1 MKILIADDDPILR
14 TLLEHELTGQGHSVV
29 AVEDGWHAWEAIL
42 QEPFEILI
50 TDWIMPEIDGL
61 DLCRLVRSMDAGL
74 YIYTI
79 LISSRSENENVLA
92 AFDAGADDF
101 ISKPIHFP
109 ILHARIRA
117 GERIIR
123 LEHELARRSE
133 TLLEMNLELHEARAS
148 MHRDLEA
155 GAELQHTLLPPP
167 LFTSG
172 DYTASWLYRPHSIV
186 AGDMLNVFARDAET
200 LVFYLFDVVGHG
212 IRSALL
218 TVSVTKM
225 LTSPM
230 DARPLLD
237 DRMTVAQ
244 PAQCVLQSL
253 NDRFQSVDTSQYFTM
268 VYGTISRLTGRIN
281 LGQAGHPPPILV
293 QRDGSTRLIGEG
305 GLPIGWVPDIEFET
319 YDLELPPGGRLIL
332 YSDGASECENAAGD
346 MFTPE
351 RIARHFADTRALPI
365 TESLA
370 RLEAILESWT
380 PGARY
385 TDDVSLLVIERAV
398 SPEAEI
404 PTASK
409 RING

>member
-1 MKILIADDDPILR
+1 MKILIVDDDPTLR
-14 TLLEHELTGQGHSVV
+14 RLMEHELRGQGHAVV
-29 AVEDGWHAWEAIL
+29 AVEDGLHAWEAIL

-79 LISSRSENENVLA
+79 LVSSRSENENVVA
-92 AFDAGADDF
+92 AFNAGADDF

-109 ILHARIRA
+109 VLHARIRA

-123 LEHELARRSE
+123 LEHELAKRSE
-133 TLLEMNLELHEARAS
+133 TLLEMNLELREARAS
-148 MHRDLEA
+148 MDRDVEA

-167 LFTSG
+167 LFKAG
-172 DYTASWLYRPHSIV
+172 EYTAAWLYRPHSIV
-186 AGDMLNVFARDAET
+186 AGDMLNVFARDNET

-225 LTSPM
+225 LTSPP
-230 DARPLLD
+230 DARPLHD
-237 DRMTVAQ
+237 SRMAQPQ
-244 PAQCVLQSL
+244 PAQYVLQSL

-268 VYGTISRLTGRIN
+268 VYGTIARRTGRVN
-281 LGQAGHPPPILV
+281 LGQAGHPPPILI
-293 QRDGSTRLIGEG
+293 QPDGSTRLIGEG
-305 GLPIGWVPDIEFET
+305 GLPIGWLPDIEFET
-319 YDLELPPGGRLIL
+319 HDMTLEPGGRLIL
-332 YSDGASECENAAGD
+332 YSDGVSECENTAGE

-351 RIARHFADTRALPI
+351 RIARHFADTRALSI

-370 RLEAILESWT
+370 QLETLLDAWT

-385 TDDVSLLVIERAV
+385 TDDVSLLVIERSTLQPPHN
-398 SPEAEI
+398 SPA
-404 PTASK
+404 AS
-409 RING
+409 

>member
-1 MKILIADDDPILR
+1 MKILIVDDDPILR
-14 TLLEHELTGQGHSVV
+14 SFLEHELTGEGHTVV
-29 AVEDGWHAWEAIL
+29 AVEDGLHAWEAIL

-50 TDWIMPEIDGL
+50 MDWIMPEIDGL

-79 LISSRSENENVLA
+79 LVSSRSENENIVA
-92 AFDAGADDF
+92 AFNAGADDF

-109 ILHARIRA
+109 VLHARIRA

-167 LFTSG
+167 LFKTG
-172 DYTASWLYRPHSIV
+172 DYTAAWLYRPHSIV
-186 AGDMLNVFARDAET
+186 AGDMLNIFARDAET

-225 LTSPM
+225 LTSPT
-230 DARPLLD
+230 DVRPLQD
-237 DRMTVAQ
+237 VRTTVAQ
-244 PAQCVLQSL
+244 PAQFVLQSL
-253 NDRFQSVDTSQYFTM
+253 NDRFQCVDTSQYFTM
-268 VYGTISRLTGRIN
+268 VYGTIDRQSGLVN
-281 LGQAGHPPPILV
+281 LGQAGHPSPIII
-293 QRDGSTRLIGEG
+293 QPDGTTRLIGEG
-305 GLPIGWVPDIEFET
+305 GLPIGWIPDIEFET
-319 YDLELPPGGRLIL
+319 HDMTLPPGGRLVL
-332 YSDGASECENAAGD
+332 YSDGVSESENDAGE

-351 RIARHFADTRALPI
+351 RLARHFADTRDLSI

-370 RLEAILESWT
+370 RLETILDAWT

-385 TDDVSLLVIERAV
+385 TDDVSLLVIERAT
-398 SPEAEI
+398 PQPPHINPA
-404 PTASK
+404 AS
-409 RING
+409 